1 VVFSGTWIERKGI
14 RQVIEAFSVLAGKYP
29 SLQLGILGAG
39 MPAER
44 VYADFPA
51 SLHSRIV
58 VHPLLSHSDCAEV
71 LLNYDVF
78 LLPSFAEGTPL
89 ALIEAMCTGIP
100 AITTATCGMKD
111 VVQDGQ
117 NGLLVSP
124 GNTAQIVSSV
134 ELIMTDS
141 SLRQR
146 LGRQGA
152 SDAARKY
159 TWRAAAELV
168 DSAYS
173 GLLNPVQPMNVR

>member
-1 VVFSGTWIERKGI
+1 
-14 RQVIEAFSVLAGKYP
+14 
-29 SLQLGILGAG
+29 
-39 MPAER
+39 M
-44 VYADFPA
+44 FP
-51 SLHSRIV
+51 
-58 VHPLLSHSDCAEV
+58 PLSHAECAEV
-71 LLNYDVF
+71 LLDHDVF
-78 LLPSFAEGTPL
+78 LLPSFFEGTPL

-124 GNTAQIVSSV
+124 GNSEQIVRSV

-146 LGRQGA
+146 LGRQAAG
-152 SDAARKY
+152 DAAEKY
-159 TWRAAAELV
+159 TWKAAAELV

-173 GLLNPVQPMNVR
+173 KLLNPV